1 MTDARAHIW
10 VLTDGAART
19 DDETQPY
26 GGLEKIDPARLSAL
40 LTTFTGSMSKA
51 LSKVEASLS
60 DWTLDEVTFTASLNA
75 ELGLVLVGKAGV
87 EGGIELTYRRK
98 TR

>member
-1 MTDARAHIW
+1 MTDATADIW
-10 VLTDGAART
+10 VLTEGTAGT
-19 DDETQPY
+19 GDEIQPY
-26 GGLEKIDPARLSAL
+26 GGLEKIDPAKLGAL
-40 LTTFTGSMSKA
+40 LTKFTGSMNEVLA
-51 LSKVEASLS
+51 KVEARLS
-60 DWTLDEVTFTASLNA
+60 DWSLDEVTFTASLNA